1 MKSRRFLFMLVVA
14 ALVAGAL
21 AAGRASS
28 APPAPAPSAAVAP
41 GAAAIGPSTTAWF
54 CPGLPT
60 ALEHRSARVTFA
72 NIADATAEVVVTD
85 LADKGKATQVAFSVP
100 PNSVVTK
107 TRDQLGGP
115 GSITVEWFGGR
126 LLVEEGITGARALDV
141 APCATRTSA
150 HWYFAAGTTPRG
162 VQQWIVIDNPYAS
175 DAKVD
180 VTLRTS
186 SGVRRPDALQGL
198 DIARRSREIIAVHDI
213 AVRQDRVAVAI
224 DAESGSV
231 VAAQSLVYTA
241 AAGTPGVALSLGSPT
256 AGTDWT
262 FAGGVA
268 QPSTNAWVAIA
279 NVGGADAQVDVQA
292 TGEAS
297 KRALAPTM
305 VAVAEDD
312 VAWVQLGQCSAA
324 AGKGCVPI
332 LDGERYSLD
341 VQSEQRVSIV
351 AQVFTRFGDVPD
363 VVGTVTS
370 PGAVAPARSWAFARS
385 RVNGERAT
393 TLSVFNPQA
402 GPAVVSV
409 ALVHDGEEQR
419 PRSLQRVT
427 VPPGRQ
433 ITLTVVGGS
442 NRSSTIDAALTID
455 SNSPVF
461 VERSI
466 VATYEVVRS
475 VGVVVG

>member
-1 MKSRRFLFMLVVA
+1 MRSRRLLFIVVIA
-14 ALVAGAL
+14 ALVAAAL
-21 AAGRASS
+21 AAGRATN
-28 APPAPAPSAAVAP
+28 APTSPAPSPSAAP
-41 GAAAIGPSTTAWF
+41 GAAALGPSTTAWF

-60 ALEHRSARVTFA
+60 ALGHRSARVTFA
-72 NIADATAEVVVTD
+72 NVADATAEVVVTD
-85 LADKGKATQVAFSVP
+85 LADKGAPTQVAFSVR

-115 GSITVEWFGGR
+115 GSLTVESFGGR
-126 LLVEEGITGARALDV
+126 LLVEEGTTGSRALDLT
-141 APCATRTSA
+141 PCATRTSA

-162 VQQWIVIDNPYAS
+162 VQQWVVIENPYAS

-198 DIARRSREIIAVHDI
+198 DIARRSRVIIAVHDI

-224 DAESGSV
+224 DTEVGSV

-241 AAGTPGVALSLGSPT
+241 AAGTPGVAISLGSPT

-262 FAGGVA
+262 FAGGLA

-292 TGEAS
+292 TGES
-297 KRALAPTM
+297 TKRALAPTI
-305 VAVAEDD
+305 VSVAEDD
-312 VAWVQLGQCSAA
+312 VAWVQLGHCAAA
-324 AGKGCVPI
+324 AGKGCIPI
-332 LDGERYSLD
+332 PDGERYSLD
-341 VQSEQRVSIV
+341 VQSEQSVSIV
-351 AQVFTRFGDVPD
+351 AQVLTRFDDAPD
-363 VVGTVTS
+363 LVGTVTS
-370 PGAVAPARSWAFARS
+370 PGAVAPARSWAFALS

-393 TLSVFNPQA
+393 TLSVFNPEA
-402 GPAVVSV
+402 DPAVVSIG
-409 ALVHDGEEQR
+409 LVHDGTVKR

-427 VPPGRQ
+427 VPPGRE
-433 ITLTVVGGS
+433 ITLTVVGGP
-442 NRSSTIDAALTID
+442 RPSTIDAALTID
-455 SNSPVF
+455 STTPIF

-466 VATYEVVRS
+466 VVRDEAVRS